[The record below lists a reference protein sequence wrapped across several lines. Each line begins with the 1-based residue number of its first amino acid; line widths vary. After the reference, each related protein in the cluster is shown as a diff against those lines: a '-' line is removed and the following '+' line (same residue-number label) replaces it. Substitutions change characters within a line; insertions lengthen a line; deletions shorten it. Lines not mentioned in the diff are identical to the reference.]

1 VNRLARS
8 SGHFTIVPERKIQ
21 FGVKTMLL
29 WIESQNTAVIAL
41 LGFGFCYALAAIIF
55 GAAVVVSQRPIAVD
69 LKATSP
75 VMLTPL
81 SVIAAL
87 LIAFLASRV
96 WANLDHANTDI
107 AREASAL
114 RESVLLADAMPA
126 DVRTALRGA
135 VKTYLQFVETEDWS
149 AMAEGRASLRES
161 PPGLADAL
169 VLILSFVP
177 AEPGQQVAQQRAV
190 VAVEQALEARRNRIL
205 LSKATIAPIQWL
217 VVVILAVLTLL
228 TIAMV
233 HLERST
239 TVAVNLFIFSTAVA
253 ACLVLLMVNDRPFAT
268 GGITIEP
275 AALREISID

>member
-1 VNRLARS
+1 
-8 SGHFTIVPERKIQ
+8 
-21 FGVKTMLL
+21 MLL
-29 WIESQNTAVIAL
+29 WIESQNTAVIAFF
-41 LGFGFCYALAAIIF
+41 GFGFCYALAAIIL
-55 GAAVVVSQRPIAVD
+55 GAAVIVSRSSIAVD

-114 RESVLLADAMPA
+114 RESVLLADAMPG
-126 DVRTALRGA
+126 DVRTAVRSA
-135 VKTYLQFVETEDWS
+135 VKTYLQFVETEDWP
-149 AMAEGRASLRES
+149 AMAEGRASLREA

-169 VLILSFVP
+169 ASISSFVP
-177 AEPGQQVAQQRAV
+177 AAPGQQVAQQRAV
-190 VAVEQALEARRNRIL
+190 VAVEQALEARWDRIL

-217 VVVILAVLTLL
+217 VVVILAALTLV

-233 HLERST
+233 HIERPT
-239 TVAVNLFIFSTAVA
+239 TIAVNLFIFATAVA

-275 AALREISID
+275 GALREINID

>member
-1 VNRLARS
+1 MKCGAL
-8 SGHFTIVPERKIQ
+8 Q
-21 FGVKTMLL
+21 FGVKAMLL
-29 WIESQNTAVIAL
+29 WIESQNTVVITL

-114 RESVLLADAMPA
+114 RESVLLADEMPGE
-126 DVRTALRGA
+126 VRTALRGA
-135 VKTYLQFVETEDWS
+135 VKTYLQFVETEDWP

-205 LSKATIAPIQWL
+205 LSKAPSRQFNGSSL
-217 VVVILAVLTLL
+217 SYS
-228 TIAMV
+228 
-233 HLERST
+233 RY
-239 TVAVNLFIFSTAVA
+239 
-253 ACLVLLMVNDRPFAT
+253 
-268 GGITIEP
+268 
-275 AALREISID
+275 

>member
-1 VNRLARS
+1 MILHNL
-8 SGHFTIVPERKIQ
+8 
-21 FGVKTMLL
+21 GVKAMLL

-41 LGFGFCYALAAIIF
+41 LGFGFCYVLAALIF
-55 GAAVVVSQRPIAVD
+55 GAAVGVSRRSIAVD

-96 WANLDHANTDI
+96 WANLDHANTNI
-107 AREASAL
+107 AQEASAL
-114 RESVLLADAMPA
+114 RESVLLADAMPVE
-126 DVRTALRGA
+126 VRTAVRNA
-135 VKTYLQFVETEDWS
+135 VKTYLQFVEMEDWP

-169 VLILSFVP
+169 ASFSSFVP
-177 AEPGQQVAQQRAV
+177 AGPGPQLAQQRAV
-190 VAVEQALEARRNRIL
+190 VAVERALEARWNRIL

-217 VVVILAVLTLL
+217 VVVILAALTLV

-233 HLERST
+233 HIERRT
-239 TVAVNLFIFSTAVA
+239 TVAINLFIFSTAVG
-253 ACLVLLMVNDRPFAT
+253 ACLVLLMVNDRPFAI

-275 AALREISID
+275 SALRDINID